1 MKIAFLL
8 HNAYGIGGTIR
19 STFNLAG
26 ALAARHRVEI
36 VSLIRTI
43 DTPGLPLPRAV
54 RVRPLID
61 QRPGT
66 PRESSDLGNPLLKQV
81 SAHVPDAESKGTV
94 NFNALTDQRL
104 AAYLA
109 DTDADVVIATR
120 PGLVICLAALGQEG
134 RYLRIGQ
141 EHRLYGT
148 HRAEIR
154 TACDAAL
161 ARLDANTSVSE
172 ADARTHRDRLPGI
185 PTLLTGLPNCVP
197 ATGIEP
203 SDGNAKLVVA
213 AGRLIPVKRYD
224 LLVRAW
230 ATVATKHPDWRLRI
244 YGRGPQAPALRRQ
257 IDELG
262 LAGHITMMGAH
273 SPIETEWA
281 KGAIAAVTS
290 REESFGMTIV
300 EAMHC
305 GVPVVATDCPHGP
318 GEIITSGRDGLL
330 VPLGDAD
337 GIAKG
342 LLTLIEDEP
351 LRRSMGRAAR
361 VAAQRY
367 APERMATAYEEL
379 FAELLARRG
388 QSAAPGT
395 RPAAG
400 APPVSTVSRAR
411 SLVPRSLRARSLAA
425 PARTPRPLA
434 RGNDGNDGT
443 GHVHG
448 AHRKAFKST
457 VKQLIRK
464 PLHPVASCRVGADG
478 TMTVLVEPADVQGA
492 SLTLTLTHRRGGG
505 APVRVPLRP
514 PVAPGA
520 PWTATLDRGAIDL
533 AEGRWDLHVVRP
545 SDGVRRRVISR
556 FAEGRGLVGLE
567 PLPGS
572 PFSWWI
578 PYPTVDGYL
587 ALRAWRRPAH
597 AEARVLRAE
606 ADGLTV
612 EGTLHGARFAP
623 DAAPSAVA
631 TPRGAALPFTTGVT
645 AVDATRFRFTIP
657 YERVHAARDGQEG
670 TVRWDLTLRKTSDST
685 TAIRIGRVIGDI
697 LDRHL
702 TDLHPVTHGVRPEL
716 GKSGDLAITCAPHVN

>member
-43 DTPGLPLPRAV
+43 DTPGLPLPRGV

-61 QRPGT
+61 QRPDV
-66 PRESSDLGNPLLKQV
+66 PRESGDLGNPLLKQP
-81 SAHVPDAESKGTV
+81 SAHVPAAESKGTV

-120 PGLVICLAALGQEG
+120 PGLVICLAALGQQG

-141 EHRLYGT
+141 EHRLYET

-185 PTLLTGLPNCVP
+185 STLLTGLPNCVP
-197 ATGIEP
+197 ATGVQP

-224 LLVRAW
+224 LLVSAW
-230 ATVATKHPDWRLRI
+230 ATVAAKHPDWHLRI

-318 GEIITSGRDGLL
+318 GEIITDGHDGML
-330 VPLGDAD
+330 VPVGDAD

-342 LLTLIEDEP
+342 LLTLIEDDA
-351 LRRSMGRAAR
+351 LRRSMGEAAR

-367 APERMATAYEEL
+367 APARLATAYEEL
-379 FAELLARRG
+379 FAELFARRG
-388 QSAAPGT
+388 QSPRTGP
-395 RPAAG
+395 RPAA
-400 APPVSTVSRAR
+400 AARAFG
-411 SLVPRSLRARSLAA
+411 SLAGHPAVPRK
-425 PARTPRPLA
+425 T
-434 RGNDGNDGT
+434 
-443 GHVHG
+443 
-448 AHRKAFKST
+448 FKSV

-464 PLHPVASCRVGADG
+464 PLRPVASCRVDADG
-478 TMTVLVEPADVQGA
+478 TMAVLVEPADVHGTGLA
-492 SLTLTLTHRRGGG
+492 LTLTHRGGRG
-505 APVRVPLRP
+505 AQVRVPLRP
-514 PVAPGA
+514 PAAPGA
-520 PWTATLDRGAIDL
+520 PWTATLDRRAIDL
-533 AEGRWDLHVVRP
+533 AEGRWDVHVVRS
-545 SDGVRRRVISR
+545 SDGVRRRVMCR
-556 FAEGRGLVGLE
+556 FAEGRGLVGLD

-572 PFSWWI
+572 PFTWWI

-597 AEARVLRAE
+597 AEARVIRAE
-606 ADGLTV
+606 ADGLVV
-612 EGTLHGARFAP
+612 EGTLHGARFAA
-623 DAAPSAVA
+623 DAAASVLA
-631 TPRGAALPFTTGVT
+631 TPRGAALPFTAGVT
-645 AVDATRFRFTIP
+645 ALDATRFRFTVP
-657 YERVHAARDGQEG
+657 YERIHAARGDQKG
-670 TVRWDLTLRKTSDST
+670 TAGWDLTLRKTPDST

-697 LDRHL
+697 LDRHK
-702 TDLHPVTHGVRPEL
+702 TDLHPVTHGVRPYL
-716 GKSGDLAITCAPHVN
+716 GKSGDLAITCAPQED

>member
-26 ALAARHRVEI
+26 ALAARHSVEI

-43 DTPGLPLPRAV
+43 DTPGLPLPKAV
-54 RVRPLID
+54 RLRPLID
-61 QRPGT
+61 QRPGA
-66 PRESSDLGNPLLKQV
+66 PRESSDLGNPLLEQV
-81 SAHVPDAESKGTV
+81 SAYVPAAESRGTV

-109 DTDADVVIATR
+109 ATDADVVIATR

-161 ARLDANTSVSE
+161 AQLDANASVSE

-185 PTLLTGLPNCVP
+185 STLLTGLPNCVP

-224 LLVRAW
+224 LLVGAW
-230 ATVATKHPDWRLRI
+230 ATVAAKHPDWHLRI

-257 IDELG
+257 IDGLG

-318 GEIITSGRDGLL
+318 GEIITDGRDGLL
-330 VPLGDAD
+330 VPVGDAD
-337 GIAKG
+337 AIAKG

-351 LRRSMGRAAR
+351 LRRSMGEAAR

-367 APERMATAYEEL
+367 APPRMAAAYEEL
-379 FAELLARRG
+379 FAALFEARI
-388 QSAAPGT
+388 AT
-395 RPAAG
+395 G
-400 APPVSTVSRAR
+400 APQPVSAVSRTR
-411 SLVPRSLRARSLAA
+411 SLVPRSLRALSHAA
-425 PARTPRPLA
+425 PARPFGALA
-434 RGNDGNDGT
+434 
-443 GHVHG
+443 HG
-448 AHRKAFKST
+448 APRKVFKST
-457 VKQLIRK
+457 VKQWIRR
-464 PLHPVASCRVGADG
+464 PLRPVASCRTGSDG
-478 TMTVLVEPADVQGA
+478 TLTVLVEPADVQGTG
-492 SLTLTLTHRRGGG
+492 LTLTLTHRGGRS

-520 PWTATLDRGAIDL
+520 PWTASLDRGAIDL
-533 AEGRWDLHVVRP
+533 AEGRWDVHVVRP
-545 SDGVRRRVISR
+545 SDGVRRRVICR
-556 FAEGRGLVGLE
+556 FAEGRGLVGLD

-572 PFSWWI
+572 PFAWWI

-597 AEARVLRAE
+597 AEARVIRAE

-623 DAAPSAVA
+623 DAAPSVVA
-631 TPRGAALPFTTGVT
+631 TPRGAALPFTAGVT
-645 AVDATRFRFTIP
+645 ALDATRFRFTVP
-657 YERVHAARDGQEG
+657 YERVYAARGGQQG
-670 TVRWDLTLRKTSDST
+670 TARWDLTLRKTSDAT

-697 LDRHL
+697 LDRHK
-702 TDLHPVTHGVRPEL
+702 TDLHPVTHGVRPHLSKAE
-716 GKSGDLAITCAPHVN
+716 DLAITCAPHEN

>member
-43 DTPGLPLPRAV
+43 DTPGLPLPAAV
-54 RVRPLID
+54 RLRPLID
-61 QRPGT
+61 QRPGA
-66 PRESSDLGNPLLKQV
+66 PRESSDLGNPLLQQP
-81 SAHVPDAESKGTV
+81 SAHVPAAESKGTV

-109 DTDADVVIATR
+109 ATDADVVIATR

-141 EHRLYGT
+141 EHRLYET

-224 LLVRAW
+224 LLVAAW
-230 ATVATKHPDWRLRI
+230 ATIAAKHPDWHLRI

-281 KGAIAAVTS
+281 KGSIAAVTS

-318 GEIITSGRDGLL
+318 GEIITAGRDGLL
-330 VPLGDAD
+330 VPVGDAD
-337 GIAKG
+337 AIAEG

-351 LRRSMGRAAR
+351 LRRSMGAAAR

-367 APERMATAYEEL
+367 APPRMAAAYEEL
-379 FAELLARRG
+379 FDTLFTARV
-388 QSAAPGT
+388 
-395 RPAAG
+395 AAG
-400 APPVSTVSRAR
+400 APRPVPAPDRSR
-411 SLVPRSLRARSLAA
+411 SFV
-425 PARTPRPLA
+425 PRPLRALSLAVPA
-434 RGNDGNDGT
+434 RPFGPPADR
-443 GHVHG
+443 
-448 AHRKAFKST
+448 APRKAFKST

-464 PLHPVASCRVGADG
+464 PLRPVASCRIDADG
-478 TMTVLVEPADVQGA
+478 IMTVLVEPAGVHGTG
-492 SLTLTLTHRRGGG
+492 LWLTLTHRRGGG

-533 AEGRWDLHVVRP
+533 AEGRWDAHVVRS
-545 SDGVRRRVISR
+545 SDGVRRRVMCR

-578 PYPTVDGYL
+578 PYSTVDGYL

-597 AEARVLRAE
+597 AEARVIRAE

-612 EGTLHGARFAP
+612 EGTLHGARFGP
-623 DAAPSAVA
+623 DATPSAVA

-645 AVDATRFRFTIP
+645 ALDATRFRFTLP
-657 YERVHAARDGQEG
+657 YERIHAARGDGTG
-670 TVRWDLTLRKTSDST
+670 TAHWDLTLRKTSDAT
-685 TAIRIGRVIGDI
+685 TAIRIGRVVGDI
-697 LDRHL
+697 LDRHT
-702 TDLHPVTHGVRPEL
+702 TDLHPVTHGVRPYL
-716 GKSGDLAITCAPHVN
+716 GKAEDLAISCAPQVN

>member
-43 DTPGLPLPRAV
+43 DTPGLPLPGAV
-54 RVRPLID
+54 RIRPLID
-61 QRPGT
+61 QRPNA
-66 PRESSDLGNPLLKQV
+66 PRESSDLGHPLLERT

-141 EHRLYGT
+141 EHRLYET

-230 ATVATKHPDWRLRI
+230 ATVATKHPDWHLRI

-330 VPLGDAD
+330 VPVGDVD

-342 LLTLIEDEP
+342 LLTLIEDGA
-351 LRRSMGRAAR
+351 LRRSMGEAAR

-367 APERMATAYEEL
+367 APARMAAAYEEL

-388 QSAAPGT
+388 QSPAPGT
-395 RPAAG
+395 RSAAG
-400 APPVSTVSRAR
+400 APHGVSTVDRAR
-411 SLVPRSLRARSLAA
+411 SFVPRSLRALSLTA
-425 PARTPRPLA
+425 PARPLRPPA
-434 RGNDGNDGT
+434 
-443 GHVHG
+443 G
-448 AHRKAFKST
+448 AEPRKAFKST

-464 PLHPVASCRVGADG
+464 PLRPVASCRVGADG
-478 TMTVLVEPADVQGA
+478 TLTVLVEPADVQGTG
-492 SLTLTLTHRRGGG
+492 LTLTLTHRGGRG

-520 PWTATLDRGAIDL
+520 SWTATLDRGAIDL

-545 SDGVRRRVISR
+545 SDGVRRRVLSR

-597 AEARVLRAE
+597 AEARVIRAE

-612 EGTLHGARFAP
+612 EGTLHGARFAA
-623 DAAPSAVA
+623 DAAPSVVA
-631 TPRGAALPFTTGVT
+631 TPRGAALPFTAGVT
-645 AVDATRFRFTIP
+645 ALDATRFRFTIP
-657 YERVHAARDGQEG
+657 YERVHTARGERQG
-670 TVRWDLTLRKTSDST
+670 TARWDLTLRKTPEST
-685 TAIRIGRVIGDI
+685 TAIRIGRVVGDI
-697 LDRHL
+697 LDRHQ
-702 TDLHPVTHGVRPEL
+702 TDLHPVTHGVRPYL
-716 GKSGDLAITCAPHVN
+716 SKSEDLAITCIPHEN